1 MIQERA
7 LAHSSPLAPFYK
19 ALAMFKRDAR
29 LAFSYDLNFWL
40 QWVGIAVS
48 VLGFYFISQLM
59 PPKVAF
65 GTPGHP
71 GRYFDWIVIN
81 LAFVRFQATAIAS
94 FQQAIRTDQMAGT
107 LEVLMATPTSL
118 PLIVLSTGL
127 WGFALTT
134 VQVCVFIV
142 LAVLLGADLSHVNL
156 LTGAVFVL
164 LTIAC
169 MSPIGVMS
177 AATIMTFKQAGPAG
191 FIMGSASNLLG
202 GVLFPVTTLPIALQY
217 VSWVLPITHALN
229 GIRGAVHG
237 LTLAQLAPDAIWL
250 GVATCVLLPLSLYS
264 FGRAVQRAKL
274 DGTLGQY

>member
-1 MIQERA
+1 MVKSG
-7 LAHSSPLAPFYK
+7 LLAPPNPFEPLYK
-19 ALAMFKRDAR
+19 AIAMFKRDAR
-29 LAFSYDLNFWL
+29 LALSYDLNFWL
-40 QWVGIAVS
+40 QWISIGVS
-48 VLGFYFISQLM
+48 VLGFYYISKLM
-59 PPKVAF
+59 PPKDAF

-94 FQQAIRTDQMAGT
+94 FQMAIRNDQMAGT

-127 WGFALTT
+127 WGFTLTAI
-134 VQVCVFIV
+134 QVCVFML
-142 LAVLLGADLSHVNL
+142 LAVPLGADFSHVNL

-191 FIMGSASNLLG
+191 FIMGSGSNLLG
-202 GVLFPVTTLPIALQY
+202 GVLFPVATLPVALQY
-217 VSWVLPITHALN
+217 VSWFLPITHALN

-237 LTLAQLAPDAIWL
+237 LTLGQVAPDALWL
-250 GVATCVLLPLSLYS
+250 AVATCVLLPISLYS